1 MVNPFGFSV
10 STVEGDGSLLV
21 PGHLGMGTSNVTSI
35 HIVARLLGACL
46 KPFTP
51 ELQSIV
57 AGSIQSICDQLQ
69 LQGEVTGTNASPH
82 ACEQLP
88 VFSAIHWTC

>member
-21 PGHLGMGTSNVTSI
+21 PGHLGMGTSNVTAI
-35 HIVARLLGACL
+35 HMIARLLGACL
-46 KPFTP
+46 NPFTP
-51 ELQSIV
+51 ELQTIV

-69 LQGEVTGTNASPH
+69 LQGEVTGTDASPH
-82 ACEQLP
+82 ASRNLG
-88 VFSAIHWTC
+88 HKMDLLT